1 MRGKV
6 LVIDDERTFRV
17 VAEAALGA
25 EGYEVQLAA
34 SAGEGLARARA
45 FQPEV
50 VVLDRNLPDADGL
63 SVLSALQAE
72 GGGDAPLVVMA
83 TAYGEVENAVHA
95 IKAGAFDYLTKP
107 IQLPE
112 LVVTVGKAAE
122 ARRLK
127 RRNEGFSG
135 ASRRKVEGD
144 LCIGESPQMRRVLE
158 LAEKVASSP
167 DTTVLIHGES
177 GTGKEIVAHL
187 LHVRTPGRCE
197 APFVELNCAAIPET
211 LLESELF
218 GHEKGAFTDAKKA
231 KPGLLEQAEGGTLFL
246 DEVGDMPLATQAKL
260 LKVLETQQFRRL
272 GGTRDIGADVRF
284 VSATHRDLEAAVRDG
299 SFRLDLFH
307 RLDVFHLHI
316 PPLRERRDDILPLAR
331 FFLQRYARRAGKE
344 LRGLAPETERRL
356 LEYPFP
362 GNVRELRN
370 VIERA
375 VILSSGAVV
384 EPEAALLR
392 EVAPAPA
399 GVGRTGEGWLPE
411 ASAPE
416 AAPPTLEEVE
426 RAYLLRLLELA
437 HGNRSQVARWMGV
450 SYPTVMKKIVDYRID
465 LTRWKD

>member
-1 MRGKV
+1 MNGKV

-25 EGYEVQLAA
+25 EGYEVQVAA
-34 SAGEGLARARA
+34 SASEGLEKARA

-72 GGGDAPLVVMA
+72 GGAAAPLIVMA
-83 TAYGEVENAVHA
+83 TAYGEVENAVQA

-112 LVVTVGKAAE
+112 LVVTVGQAVE
-122 ARRLK
+122 ARRMR
-127 RRNEGFSG
+127 RRNEGFSDTT
-135 ASRRKVEGD
+135 RRKVEGD
-144 LCIGESPQMRRVLE
+144 LCIGESAELRRVLE
-158 LAEKVASSP
+158 LVAKVALSP

-177 GTGKEIVAHL
+177 GTGKQIIANLV
-187 LHVRTPGRCE
+187 HVRTPGRSE

-246 DEVGDMPLATQAKL
+246 DEVGDMPPATQAKL
-260 LKVLETQQFRRL
+260 LKLLETQRFRRL
-272 GGTRDIGADVRF
+272 GGTRDIPADVRF
-284 VSATHRDLEAAVRDG
+284 VSATHRDLDAAVREG

-316 PPLRERRDDILPLAR
+316 PPLRDRRDDILPLAL
-331 FFLQRYARRAGKE
+331 FFLQRYARRAGKD
-344 LRGLAPETERRL
+344 LRGLSPETEQRL
-356 LEYPFP
+356 LAYPFP

-370 VIERA
+370 VIERG
-375 VILSSGAVV
+375 VILASGPLLDPDSV
-384 EPEAALLR
+384 LLR
-392 EVAPAPA
+392 QPAAA
-399 GVGRTGEGWLPE
+399 GVAAQGGGAWLPE
-411 ASAPE
+411 PGPPE
-416 AAPPTLEEVE
+416 ATPPSLEEVE
-426 RAYLLRLLELA
+426 RAYLVRLLDQA
-437 HGNRSQVARWMGV
+437 RGNRSQVARWMGV
-450 SYPTVMKKIVDYRID
+450 SYPTVMKKITDYRID
-465 LTRWKD
+465 LSRWKD